1 MSTVRLL
8 LALGALVGLEIGVF
22 YLRHDDIVRLS
33 ANRTAVVSD
42 DGFNEAARTA
52 LAREHVSR
60 RVLERVADVAHER
73 QAFDLQVQALERI
86 VATVPADADA
96 RLRLA
101 QALRDAGRLEDAE
114 RLYRAELGFGEGSG
128 Q

>member
-1 MSTVRLL
+1 MSTLRLL
-8 LALGALVGLEIGVF
+8 LVLGALVGLEVGVF
-22 YLRHDDIVRLS
+22 YVRHDDIVRLS
-33 ANRTAVVSD
+33 ATRTAVAD
-42 DGFNEAARTA
+42 DGFSEDARTA

-60 RVLERVADVAHER
+60 RVLERVADVAHQR

-86 VATVPADADA
+86 VAAAPADAEA

-101 QALRDAGRLEDAE
+101 QALRDAGRLDDAE
-114 RLYRAELGFGEGSG
+114 RLYRAELGFGEGGG